1 MSQFAQPPSIP
12 QSGIQQPHRAT
23 LILVLGILS
32 IVICFI
38 CGIVAWVMGNADLKA
53 MDAGT
58 MDPSGRGMTQAGKI
72 IGIVGT
78 ILGAIGVLGAIVW
91 IIFVFVVIGGAA
103 AAGAGGHR

>member
-1 MSQFAQPPSIP
+1 MSQFASPPSIP

-32 IVICFI
+32 VVICFV
-38 CGIVAWVMGNADLKA
+38 CGIVAWVMGNADMKA

-78 ILGAIGVLGAIVW
+78 VLGGLWFLCVVLW
-91 IIFVFVVIGGAA
+91 IIFVVVIGGVA
-103 AAGAGGHR
+103 AAGAAGGR

>member
-1 MSQFAQPPSIP
+1 MSQYAQPPSIP
-12 QSGIQQPHRAT
+12 QSAILQPHRAT

-32 IVICFI
+32 VVICFI
-38 CGIVAWVMGNADLKA
+38 CGIVAWIMGNADLKA

-78 ILGAIGVLGAIVW
+78 ILGAIWVLGAIVW
-91 IIFVFVVIGGAA
+91 ILFVFVIIGGAA
-103 AAGAGGHR
+103 AAGASGGR